1 MAVYIS
7 SDIFK
12 CLTCVF
18 LVIFAIGYT
27 DLGIGDHL
35 LPQVDGVIIS
45 TQLFLSS
52 LAVLSVLEL
61 VNTEYPAGHIGSP
74 Y

>member
-18 LVIFAIGYT
+18 LVIFSLGYI
-27 DLGIGDHL
+27 DLGIVDHL